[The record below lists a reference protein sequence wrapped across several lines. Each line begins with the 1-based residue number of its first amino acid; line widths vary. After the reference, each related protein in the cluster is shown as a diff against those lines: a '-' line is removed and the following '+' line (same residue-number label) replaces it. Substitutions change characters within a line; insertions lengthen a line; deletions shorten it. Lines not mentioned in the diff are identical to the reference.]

1 MKVACVPHACAM
13 IAFLGG
19 EEGAEEGAD
28 AVASLLL
35 NGDCMAYAVN
45 LCEV

>member
-1 MKVACVPHACAM
+1 MKVTCVLDACAM
-13 IAFLGG
+13 IVFLGG
-19 EEGAEEGAD
+19 EEGAD
-28 AVASLLL
+28 AVASLIL